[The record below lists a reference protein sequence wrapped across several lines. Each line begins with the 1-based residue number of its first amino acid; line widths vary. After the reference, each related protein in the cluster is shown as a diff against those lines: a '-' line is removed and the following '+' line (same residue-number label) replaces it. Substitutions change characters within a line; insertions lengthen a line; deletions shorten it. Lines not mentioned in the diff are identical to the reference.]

1 MTFTWKKGFGEL
13 EEKVNSQNKNG
24 HRKMN
29 QKDLSVFVNFPKK
42 IRIMILDQNFY
53 NFYLKKSCRSSLS
66 ELIFKKYI
74 SEILEYTLFK
84 YKQYFYK
91 QRQAVK
97 QKAKQHHQPGL
108 LTKMYK

>member
-1 MTFTWKKGFGEL
+1 MDTGKWI
-13 EEKVNSQNKNG
+13 
-24 HRKMN
+24 RKMS
-29 QKDLSVFVNFPKK
+29 LFVNFPKK
-42 IRIMILDQNFY
+42 IRIMILDQNLY

-97 QKAKQHHQPGL
+97 QKAKQHHQAEPGGSFNEIIWL
-108 LTKMYK
+108 IAMNI

>member
-1 MTFTWKKGFGEL
+1 
-13 EEKVNSQNKNG
+13 
-24 HRKMN
+24 MN

-97 QKAKQHHQPGL
+97 QKAKQHHQAELGRSFNEIIWL
-108 LTKMYK
+108 IAMNIKTIMKKRSYD